1 MKNYTILLVE
11 DEEDIRARIASK
23 IEPNE
28 AFSVVAQANNGYDAF
43 ELFEKCIPDVLITDI
58 KMPFVDGI
66 TLADNVKLLYPK
78 TKIVFITG
86 FNEFDYAKKAIELG
100 VVGYLSKPISSED
113 IEKVLQELEY
123 RLKEDERNLFN
134 AARLKEVYQ
143 SQIPALI
150 DYHFNEVLRK
160 RFITENEIDRFK
172 LYGFDFSQG
181 YFTCGFIQLEGDTSL
196 LVSENTRTF
205 LFNAIK
211 KQFSDCNSALVFNSM
226 YGLGFCLHHD
236 AETLPNALAKCSE
249 IIDLKATISP
259 VIVKIALS
267 TSFQPFNKFN
277 LHFNRALETMK
288 RFESFHFDCIGKY
301 DDFVENAVDDAYN
314 ASWFDHLDA
323 LIRVKSLSEIDD
335 FLEEKLNDHREVRVS
350 DRKLLLK
357 LAAMCI
363 DYADFL
369 HVPLEEVSNIDIFDR
384 LSSFRKISSLWQ
396 FFRELIISIREN
408 STLNQQSKSL
418 ALFRNI
424 ELVMKQNYQNANFS
438 MDFVC
443 EHLNVSTS
451 YLTNLFKRHST
462 TTFNKLLV
470 KLRID
475 KACELLINTP
485 LKIYEIAH
493 MVGYSD
499 VYYFS
504 HSFKK
509 QKGVTPKEF
518 RHE

>member
-1 MKNYTILLVE
+1 MKPYTILLVE

-23 IEPNE
+23 IEPHE

-43 ELFEKCIPDVLITDI
+43 ELFEKLIPDVLITDI

-100 VVGYLSKPISSED
+100 VVGYLSKPISSDD
-113 IEKVLQELEY
+113 IEKVLQQLKQRLSDDEL
-123 RLKEDERNLFN
+123 NLFN
-134 AARLKEVYQ
+134 ASRLKEVYQ

-160 RFITENEIDRFK
+160 RIITDNEIDRFK
-172 LYGFDFSQG
+172 LYGFHFDHG
-181 YFTCGFIQLEGDTSL
+181 YFTCGFVQLEGDTSL
-196 LVSENTRTF
+196 VANENTRTF

-236 AETLPNALAKCSE
+236 AETLPNALSKCSE
-249 IIDLKATISP
+249 IIDLKSTISN

-267 TSFQPFNKFN
+267 SSFQPFTKFN
-277 LHFNRALETMK
+277 VHFNRALETMK
-288 RFESFHFDCIGKY
+288 RFESFHFDCIGQY
-301 DDFVENAVDDAYN
+301 DDFIENTIDDTYN
-314 ASWFDHLDA
+314 ASWFDHIEA
-323 LIRVKSLSEIDD
+323 LIRVKSMQEIDE
-335 FLEEKLNDHREVRVS
+335 FLEEKLQDHREVRVS

-357 LAAMCI
+357 LSAICI

-369 HVPLEEVSNIDIFDR
+369 NVQLEEVIEIDIFDR
-384 LSSFRKISSLWQ
+384 LSSFRKMSSLWHY
-396 FFRELIISIREN
+396 FRNLIVNIREK

-424 ELVMKQNYQNANFS
+424 ELVMKQNYQNTHFS

-443 EHLNVSTS
+443 DHLSISTS
-451 YLTNLFKRHST
+451 YLTNLFKRYSN
-462 TTFNKLLV
+462 TTFNKSLV

-475 KACELLINTP
+475 KASELLINTQ
-485 LKIYEIAH
+485 LKVYEVAH

-518 RHE
+518 RNE